1 MSIGKKD
8 KDHLK
13 KHAGV
18 SAVGGEPTEP
28 PKSDDPLYFW
38 TNHPTENYAVNLHPF
53 ADGEFENPH
62 PMKNTGRWGGPYI
75 GRPILITELA
85 PAIQAGVSLLSKSS
99 AGQYKSSLRAWW
111 RLFDAYEN
119 TPLANGHR
127 PSRIESVADLNEL
140 HEAFALQS
148 GMLRGN
154 FVTFHRL
161 ANATRQFLKLPL
173 LHWEAPKDGDPV
185 RTLISDDQAKELKI
199 ALKQDWE
206 LVRKTW
212 ARIDAIREEAA
223 RRDSGEVARHL
234 DEEEDRLLKN
244 WQYFQSI
251 QLKTGCILPTGEQL
265 LDGKHATNL
274 WRQGLERILMRSILF
289 PSVGEADVAFHLALM
304 NSGWNPSTLA
314 NLDAE
319 SPCLVTPHPKD
330 QGQLVLTSQV
340 GFEPQEEDEATL
352 QAPKPRARGT
362 VQFCTG
368 LVKHTASPPFIV
380 ATYLKRVEPLR
391 ELLKQHYSEAVKEL
405 EDLRSRQVDP
415 KTIKAQYLKT
425 QSLRQAC
432 GSVWLYV
439 DRNGDIN
446 WLDWRY
452 WNRYKPS
459 DYTQTVSY
467 LTLLL
472 NRLNVKRAALG
483 KSPFAPVTPSDF
495 RDIYA
500 RWVYKQSGGNIL
512 AVMLALGHK
521 SITSTIK
528 YTDNNIFSAEN
539 DSHALRFMTH
549 LVGHLREGRIDLT
562 ILAQLVRHGALTAE
576 MEERL
581 KDYRSLMKSRVA
593 AGCSNPR
600 NPPEHVAPNHVSG
613 RLCGT
618 NRCLKDCPNAKFL
631 PESLDGVAMR
641 IEELLMMLERL
652 PRETFLRGGFDT
664 ELESGE
670 YLLDTLYPA
679 KAVRLAR
686 DKWRQRIASGEHIV
700 PGLGYIN
707 NDELEEVA

>member
-13 KHAGV
+13 KHADV
-18 SAVGGEPTEP
+18 SAVGAEPTEP
-28 PKSDDPLYFW
+28 PKSDDPLDFW

-53 ADGEFENPH
+53 ADGEFENPN
-62 PMKNTGRWGGPYI
+62 PMGKNTGRWGGPYI
-75 GRPILITELA
+75 GRPNLIAELA
-85 PAIQAGVSLLSKSS
+85 PAIQAGVSLLSKRS
-99 AGQYKSSLRAWW
+99 AAQYKSSLRAWW

-119 TPLANGHR
+119 TPLANGQR

-161 ANATRQFLKLPL
+161 ANVTRQFLKLPL
-173 LHWEAPKDGDPV
+173 LLWEAPKDGDPI
-185 RTLISDDQAKELKI
+185 RTLIPDDQAKELKI

-206 LVRKTW
+206 QVRKTW
-212 ARIDAIREEAA
+212 ARFDAVREEAA
-223 RRDSGEVARHL
+223 RRDCGETARHL

-251 QLKTGCILPTGEQL
+251 QLKTGRILPTGEQL
-265 LDGKHATNL
+265 LDGKPATDL
-274 WRQGLERILMRSILF
+274 SGQGLERKLMRSILF

-304 NSGWNPSTLA
+304 NSGWNPSTLE

-319 SPCLVTPHPKD
+319 SPYLVTPHPKD

-340 GFEPQEEDEATL
+340 GFEPQEEEATL
-352 QAPKPRARGT
+352 RAPKPRARGA

-368 LVKHTASPPFIV
+368 LMKHSASPPFIV

-391 ELLKQHYSEAVKEL
+391 ELLRQHYSEAVKEL
-405 EDLRSRQVDP
+405 EDLRSRQADP

-439 DRNGDIN
+439 DRKGKIN
-446 WLDWRY
+446 WLDCGY
-452 WNRYKPS
+452 WNRYPS
-459 DYTQTVSY
+459 DCTPPVSY

-483 KSPFAPVTPSDF
+483 KSPIAPVTPSDF

-500 RWVYKQSGGNIL
+500 RQVCKQSGGNIL

-528 YTDNNIFSAEN
+528 YADNNIFSAEN
-539 DSHALRFMTH
+539 DARALRFMTH
-549 LVGHLREGRIDLT
+549 LVSHLREGRIDLT
-562 ILAQLVRHGALTAE
+562 ILAQLVRHGELTPE
-576 MEERL
+576 MEARL
-581 KDYRSLMKSRVA
+581 KEYRSLMKSRVG

-600 NPPEHVAPNHVSG
+600 NPPKHVAPNHVSG

-618 NRCLKDCPNAKFL
+618 NRCLKDCPSAKFL

-641 IEELLMMLERL
+641 VEELLMMLERL
-652 PRETFLRGGFDT
+652 PRETFLRGGFDM

-670 YLLDTLYPA
+670 YLLDTLYLA
-679 KAVRLAR
+679 EAVRLAR
-686 DKWRQRIASGEHIV
+686 DNWRHRIASGEHIV
-700 PGLGYIN
+700 PGLGHIN
-707 NDELEEVA
+707 NNELEQVV